1 MVSRVGSS
9 VALHSSAVGKAYLAA
24 LDDAARERLL
34 RDLPLPARMPGTVTS
49 LPALRAVLDGDRARG
64 YAMDN
69 EENEAGIVCYGVAL
83 CDAAGRP
90 VAGVSVSTLLFR
102 RRDDPQA
109 AYIDPLLRLRDAA
122 AAKLAVLPAS
132 SGGV

>member
-1 MVSRVGSS
+1 MRVGAS

-24 LDDAARERLL
+24 LDEASRERLL
-34 RDLPLPARMPGTVTS
+34 RELPLAARMPGTATS
-49 LPALRAVLDGDRARG
+49 LPALRALLQETAARG
-64 YAMDN
+64 YATDN

-102 RRDDPQA
+102 RREDPQT
-109 AYIDPLLRLRDAA
+109 AYIEPLLRLRDAA
-122 AAKLAVLPAS
+122 TAKLAVLP
-132 SGGV
+132 SGGA